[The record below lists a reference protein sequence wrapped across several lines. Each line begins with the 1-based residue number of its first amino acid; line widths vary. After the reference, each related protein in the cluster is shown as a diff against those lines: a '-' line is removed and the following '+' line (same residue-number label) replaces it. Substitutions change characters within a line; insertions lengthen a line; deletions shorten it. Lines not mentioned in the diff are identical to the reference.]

1 MAPLFTFTSRLW
13 TLARRP
19 EEQLADGRSLDVS
32 GLLKD
37 GKHVDGVRQEF
48 KENAKEEEKSADQH
62 AGESLN
68 YPQMWLVGGSGSAA
82 RLRACGRVGCVCAG
96 A

>member
-1 MAPLFTFTSRLW
+1 M
-13 TLARRP
+13 
-19 EEQLADGRSLDVS
+19 DGRSRDVR

-48 KENAKEEEKSADQH
+48 EENAKEEEKSADQH
-62 AGESLN
+62 AGEWLN
-68 YPQMWLVGGSGSAA
+68 SPRMWPA
-82 RLRACGRVGCVCAG
+82 RPRACGRGGCARAG